1 MPNASE
7 PSGGGFISALGVLR
21 APQLSHAEISAR
33 GGRAK
38 TPAKLQAAL
47 RNLEKAKAAR
57 AARRAM
63 K

>member
-1 MPNASE
+1 MPTAPE
-7 PSGGGFISALGVLR
+7 PSGVIAAGGVLR
-21 APQLSHAEISAR
+21 PPQVSHREVSAR
-33 GGRAK
+33 GGRAR
-38 TPAKLQAAL
+38 TAAKIEAVL

>member
-1 MPNASE
+1 MPTE
-7 PSGGGFISALGVLR
+7 PSGGFIAVGGVLR
-21 APQLSHAEISAR
+21 TPQLSHREISAR

-38 TPAKLQAAL
+38 SAAKREAAL

-63 K
+63 E

>member
-1 MPNASE
+1 MPNA
-7 PSGGGFISALGVLR
+7 PIAVAGVRQPPQISHR
-21 APQLSHAEISAR
+21 EISVR